1 MTADITTTAAVGWL
15 DTDRLGDYLKVHL
28 PGFEGGFA
36 VRRFAGG
43 QSNPTFRLDTPAGQ
57 YVLRRK
63 PPGTLLPSA
72 HAIEREYRVLRALRD
87 TEVPVAA
94 VHHLCEDAQI
104 IGTAF
109 YVMDFVDGRL
119 FWDPALPELNKS
131 ERGRVYEEMNRVLA
145 AIHRVDLDAAGLADF
160 GKPGNYYQRQI
171 ERWTRQYRAAQMEV
185 QPAMEQLI
193 EWLPAHVPP
202 DDGWV
207 GLIHGDYRLDNLM
220 FARDRLEVIAVFDWE
235 LSTLGHPPADL
246 AYQIMQRA
254 MGRDWPIRGLAGL
267 NTNALGIPDSDR
279 YIAAYCERQGI
290 EAIAHWSFYLAF
302 GFFRFASICQG
313 IRQRAAQGNA
323 ANADAKRTGDM
334 ALPLAQL
341 GWEVARAA

>member
-1 MTADITTTAAVGWL
+1 MAAIDQL
-15 DTDRLGDYLKVHL
+15 DSGALGAYLNAYL
-28 PGFEGGFA
+28 PGFGGAFGVRKFA
-36 VRRFAGG
+36 EG
-43 QSNPTFRLDTPAGQ
+43 QSNPTFLLDTPAGK

-63 PPGTLLPSA
+63 PPGVLLPSA
-72 HAIEREYRVLRALRD
+72 HAVEREYRVLKALAATD
-87 TEVPVAA
+87 VPVAA
-94 VHHLCEDAQI
+94 VHHLCEDASV
-104 IGTAF
+104 IGSAF

-119 FWDPALPELNKS
+119 FWDPALPELNAD
-131 ERGRVYEEMNRVLA
+131 ERGLVYTEMNRVLA
-145 AIHRVDLDAAGLADF
+145 AIHRVDLDATGLRDF

-171 ERWTRQYRAAQMEV
+171 ERWIRQYRAAEMEP
-185 QPAMEQLI
+185 QPAMERLI
-193 EWLPAHVPP
+193 EWLPAHLPA

-220 FARDRLEVIAVFDWE
+220 FAKDRLEVIAVFDWE

-267 NTNALGIPDSDR
+267 DAAALGIPGSAE
-279 YIAAYCERQGI
+279 YIAAYCARQGI
-290 EAIAHWSFYLAF
+290 DGIAHWPFYLAF

-323 ANADAKRTGDM
+323 SSADAERTGAM
-334 ALPLAQL
+334 AIPLAEL
-341 GWEVARAA
+341 GWDVARDAA